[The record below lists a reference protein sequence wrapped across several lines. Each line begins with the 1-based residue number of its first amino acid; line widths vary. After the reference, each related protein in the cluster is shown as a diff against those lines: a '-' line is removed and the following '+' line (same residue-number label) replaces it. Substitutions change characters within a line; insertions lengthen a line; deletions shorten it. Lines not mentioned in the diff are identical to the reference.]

1 MEQWW
6 LRIVLFSVILKS
18 LLMPTYHSTDFE
30 VHRNW
35 LAVTYNLPLSKWY
48 YENTSEWTLDYPPLF
63 AWFEYL
69 LSQVAVIIEPQ
80 MVVIRKQ
87 GYDSLSTILFQ
98 RGSVVITDLL
108 LAYAVKEYCRHLVR
122 RGSVSVQS
130 CLTLVLLIIFNFG
143 LLIVDHIHFQYNG
156 FLFGILLLSITK
168 LSEGHTLEG
177 SFWFA
182 ILLNFKH
189 IFLYLAPAYFFYL
202 LRAYCFKAAVPEKK
216 DKQLKIFGV
225 NLWDF
230 SPVSLVNLGIV
241 VVIVFG
247 ASFGPFIAMG
257 QLPQVLSRLFP
268 FKRGLCHAY
277 WAPNFWALY
286 NAVDKALIVLGS
298 KLGFTSKNIIGKQAS
313 MTGGLVGQS
322 EHVFLPSVPPVVTMV
337 LTLLSIMPA
346 LLHVWFRPSGVTG
359 FLRCLILCAF
369 GSFLFGWHVHEKAI
383 LMVIIPLSLLA
394 VVDRPAA
401 RVFLILSTT
410 GHLSLFPLLFRPQE
424 TPIKICLMLMFT
436 IFTFY
441 SLCAV
446 HCGESS
452 KTSSISALFTLPI
465 VEWYEAWYLYGL
477 VGLKF
482 YCSAIHPLT
491 VLSLKLPFL
500 PLMLTSVY
508 CAVGVVWGWILFYCQ
523 TLRGKSSVVSTF
535 QVTGMARKTSKKN
548 Q

>member
-1 MEQWW
+1 MAADSMRDCVEQWW

-35 LAVTYNLPLSKWY
+35 LAVTHNLPLSKWY

-69 LSQVAVIIEPQ
+69 LSQVAVIIDPQ
-80 MVVIRKQ
+80 MVVIQKQ
-87 GYDSLSTILFQ
+87 GYDSLSTVLFQ

-108 LAYAVKEYCRHLVR
+108 LAYAVKEYCRHLVT

-130 CLTLVLLIIFNFG
+130 CLTLFLLIIFNFG

-168 LSEGHTLEG
+168 LSEVSIMNHTIKFRSCSLYTT
-177 SFWFA
+177 F
-182 ILLNFKH
+182 LLWLFV
-189 IFLYLAPAYFFYL
+189 FF
-202 LRAYCFKAAVPEKK
+202 F
-216 DKQLKIFGV
+216 FF
-225 NLWDF
+225 F
-230 SPVSLVNLGIV
+230 STVSLKFLQ
-241 VVIVFG
+241 
-247 ASFGPFIAMG
+247 G

-298 KLGFTSKNIIGKQAS
+298 KLGFTSKDIIGKQAS

-322 EHVFLPSVPPVVTMV
+322 EHVFLPSVPPVVTIV
-337 LTLLSIMPA
+337 LTLLSIMVRGLGPVSVKAVLLSFMLLA
-346 LLHVWFRPSGVTG
+346 LFVCR
-359 FLRCLILCAF
+359 
-369 GSFLFGWHVHEKAI
+369 LFCF
-383 LMVIIPLSLLA
+383 SLLA

-401 RVFLILSTT
+401 RVFLIISTT
-410 GHLSLFPLLFRPQE
+410 GHLSLFPLLFRPQV
-424 TPIKICLMLMFT
+424 CQMF
-436 IFTFY
+436 FLYF
-441 SLCAV
+441 S
-446 HCGESS
+446 GESS